1 MAISIT
7 QPPRLHRG
15 DLVRVVS
22 PALPSLAYS
31 RGSLDGAVA
40 KLASMG
46 LRCDFSDHAFE
57 ISDDGRSAGTAA
69 QRAEDLHTA
78 FSDPSVTAVLS
89 AVGGLSSHELLP
101 HLDAELLRS
110 HPTAFIGRSDNTYLN
125 AYLYTRVG
133 ITSYTGATFVTQF
146 GEFKVA
152 PETEQSIQEVLL
164 GQGEL
169 RLVTSPVR
177 TQNSVPSSYTGEVY
191 RWDQDRP
198 GMDVWLRQGR
208 AAGRLLG
215 AEAGILCALIEDG
228 LLNLENSV
236 LWIDVV
242 DDGREYAD
250 KVLDR
255 LWSLLD
261 GVRVAAMLVADN
273 PSIPFDSWVAII
285 EERLLDGGLQVDGP
299 VLVGG
304 DLGHYQ
310 PAWLM
315 PYGSVVIVDA
325 GFGVTVHR

>member
-1 MAISIT
+1 MSII
-7 QPPRLHRG
+7 QPRRLHRG
-15 DLVRVVS
+15 DLVRVIS
-22 PALPSLAYS
+22 PSLPSLAYS
-31 RGSLDGAVA
+31 RGSVEVA
-40 KLASMG
+40 TARLASMG

-69 QRAEDLHTA
+69 QRAEDLHNA

-89 AVGGLSSHELLP
+89 AVGGLASHDLLP

-110 HPTAFIGRSDNTYLN
+110 YPTIFIGRSDNTYLN

-133 ITSYTGATFVTQF
+133 VTSYTGATFVTQF
-146 GEFKVA
+146 GESNVA
-152 PETEQSIQEVLL
+152 PETERSFHDVLL
-164 GQGEL
+164 GRGEH

-177 TQNSVPSSYTGEVY
+177 TQNSVPSSYTGEVH
-191 RWDQDRP
+191 RWAQDRP
-198 GMDVWLRQGR
+198 GMDIWLRPGR
-208 AAGRLLG
+208 AEGRLLG
-215 AEAGILCALIEDG
+215 AEAGILCELIEGG
-228 LLNLENSV
+228 LLDLEGSV

-250 KVLDR
+250 QVLDR

-273 PSIPFDSWVAII
+273 PSMPFGDWVADI
-285 EERLLDGGLQVDGP
+285 EERLLGGGLGVEGP

-315 PYGSVVIVDA
+315 PYGGVVVVDA
-325 GFGVTVHR
+325 GSGVALQR